1 MGVHCRGGTPQV
13 DQPSCIF
20 IPLYSVMKRLLPIQ
34 SVAAAAV
41 MALML
46 HSCSVQPCYEETD
59 PVMNTLLLASGTG
72 ETAKSDSL
80 RVYTYR
86 ETDTLRFVNQKGASS
101 FSVPLDP
108 ANDVS
113 VFMITLN
120 GVTDTAMI
128 RYYRVPHLVSP
139 ECGYTIVSEIT
150 GLKTTHNIIDT
161 LIIENQSVNL
171 DGQTN
176 LHLFY

>member
-1 MGVHCRGGTPQV
+1 MGNLPF
-13 DQPSCIF
+13 IF
-20 IPLYSVMKRLLPIQ
+20 IPLYSVMKRLLPILLPAA
-34 SVAAAAV
+34 VAATAII
-41 MALML
+41 L

-59 PVMNTLLLASGTG
+59 PVMNTLLLVSGTG
-72 ETAKSDSL
+72 ETGKADSL

-86 ETDTLRFVNQKGASS
+86 ETDTLKFVSLRGTST

-108 ANDVS
+108 ANDES
-113 VFMITLN
+113 VFLITLN
-120 GVTDTAMI
+120 GITDTAEI
-128 RYYRVPHLVSP
+128 RYNRSPHLVSP

-161 LIIENQSVNL
+161 LIIENKSVNL